1 MTALRSGTMS
11 EVCAVGENGFIRDM
25 LDVKVLILY
34 VMDLAEKAMNV
45 QDLYALCY
53 QDDRL
58 TYFDVCEAVPQL
70 VKSGHLLRLPDGLL
84 EITEKGR
91 ENVAITGD
99 SVAFPVRERAKAAVE
114 AFNRSQNRSSRI
126 RTEVVETD
134 NGFCARM
141 ELHDDAGKLF
151 GMEVAAPNRK
161 QAKRMEQALSVCA
174 ERLYATVMDA
184 LLEETE

>member
-1 MTALRSGTMS
+1 MS

-58 TYFDVCEAVPQL
+58 TYFDDCEAVPQL

-114 AFNRSQNRSSRI
+114 AFNRSHSRI